1 MDMTDPAAWRHSRMT
16 QPVVPRDM
24 DRQLVA
30 GAVAALVGA
39 VLGIAGFLALVLG
52 VLA

>member
-1 MDMTDPAAWRHSRMT
+1 MTHT
-16 QPVVPRDM
+16 VLPRDM

-30 GAVAALVGA
+30 AAVAALAGA
-39 VLGIAGFLALVLG
+39 VLGVAGFLALVLG

>member
-1 MDMTDPAAWRHSRMT
+1 MNHTVLH
-16 QPVVPRDM
+16 RDM

-30 GAVAALVGA
+30 GAVAALAGA
-39 VLGIAGFLALVLG
+39 VLGVAGFLALVIV